1 MKTKELIKKIHLLAL
16 SFLLVLILMDSCK
29 KDPINNPV
37 PPGPTPI
44 ATPTVFTDKPL
55 RILSED
61 EMASQSEFPVHI
73 IQQIGQGL
81 AGGEEP
87 GFENP
92 FKEVGEIIW
101 EIYDYEHTEHQFEKV
116 NEGLTNLK
124 NQITTLGETMTN
136 MGQHLN
142 IQIDNL
148 TAYISSGDLNTQI
161 GYVKTA
167 MGSATEDELMYYS
180 TIAAAWEAD
189 SLNPARI
196 AQMNALK
203 AYIPTYASA
212 VYHNQSSNSMINV
225 IQAMNE
231 DLCPTL
237 GTGNNALLA
246 YTKTLAALCQGK
258 IIDSTDAMSAY
269 LLLESY
275 FLTVVNYQLQAA
287 TVMVNACNVM
297 DSTGTLGYDTTFWN
311 NNVAPLLI
319 MEVGTFMSA
328 VDYLVVNLGEY
339 RSLDRLAHDMQYA
352 NAGLVPDDIF
362 IHALARSQFIA
373 NLIYDALDLPY
384 PVMCGTILV
393 PFNYPDDPH
402 GTLGITIGSEGLYFP
417 STQMISQLPYTY
429 WDADNTC
436 HPDQTWSLFKIGTL
450 GTPDISWPT
459 GNLGIII
466 GNILSSDPTTPW
478 MHYVPITGSV
488 TVLYYN
494 PRNPSQTS
502 LTKTDECTIEFA
514 YFSAKW
520 QWGNLLLSNSLTD
533 NGWKKTTDGGA
544 FDFESFNSSLV
555 GNTFGVPFAAIGKK
569 HNMDYQAITFSYAN
583 NTTGNMNAWGFQNET
598 SDYYVIVDGNW
609 IGVKT
614 GSELP
619 PVGGYLQGWAA
630 YNVQYDMQGSGGVDL
645 TVNIGTT
652 RPMEHHNEWTGDEY
666 YTVGGEVVRTN
677 FHDLVGVLNTGTGH
691 SENLNTNA
699 SYEPGV
705 QYYYQTADLKTQ
717 VHVNICLNQIYQ
729 FVYGGY
735 YNLP

>member
-1 MKTKELIKKIHLLAL
+1 MKTKKLITKVNLLAL
-16 SFLLVLILMDSCK
+16 ALLLILIVAGSCK
-29 KDPINNPV
+29 KDPDNNPV
-37 PPGPTPI
+37 PPEPNPI
-44 ATPTVFTDKPL
+44 ATPTIFTDKPL
-55 RILSED
+55 RMMSED
-61 EMASQSEFPVHI
+61 EIASQSVFPVHI
-73 IQQIGQGL
+73 IQQVGQGL
-81 AGGEEP
+81 VGGEEP

-92 FKEVGEIIW
+92 FKEVGETLW

-124 NQITTLGETMTN
+124 NQITTLSETITN

-180 TIAAAWEAD
+180 NIAAAWEAD

-203 AYIPTYASA
+203 AYIPTYAYA
-212 VYHNQSSNSMINV
+212 VYHNQSSNSMINI

-246 YTKTLAALCQGK
+246 YTKTLAALCQDK

-311 NNVAPLLI
+311 NSVAPQLK
-319 MEVGTFMSA
+319 MEVATFLSA
-328 VDYLVVNLGEY
+328 VNYLVVNLGEY
-339 RSLDRLAHDMQYA
+339 RSLERLEHDMQYA
-352 NAGLVPDDIF
+352 NAGIAPDDIF

-373 NLIYDALDLPY
+373 NLIYDAMDLPY
-384 PVMCGTILV
+384 PVMCGTILT
-393 PFNYPDDPH
+393 PFNYTASPYE
-402 GTLGITIGSEGLYFP
+402 TLGMTIGNQNIYIHP
-417 STQMISQLPYTY
+417 TQMISQLPNTY
-429 WDADNTC
+429 WDNNNTC
-436 HPDQTWSLFKIGTL
+436 HPDQTWNLFQYGTL
-450 GTPDISWPT
+450 GTPDINWPT
-459 GNLGIII
+459 GNLSVLVGTNGADI
-466 GNILSSDPTTPW
+466 SPW
-478 MHYVPITGSV
+478 VHYAPIMGSV
-488 TVLYYN
+488 TALYYN

-520 QWGNLLLSNSLTD
+520 QWGNLLLSNSLLE
-533 NGWKKTTDGGA
+533 NGWKKTNDGGA

-555 GNTFGVPFAAIGKK
+555 GNLFGVPFVALGKK
-569 HNMDYQAITFSYAN
+569 HSMSYQESGISFSYTN
-583 NTTGNMNAWGFQNET
+583 NTAGNMNATGTTSHT

-630 YNVQYDMQGSGGVDL
+630 YTVQYDMQGSGGVDL

-652 RPMEHHNEWTGDEY
+652 RPMEHHNDWSGDEY

-677 FHDLVGVLNTGTGH
+677 FHDLVGVLNKDSGH
-691 SENLNTNA
+691 SENLNTNV

-705 QYYYQTADLKTQ
+705 QYYYQTADLKSS
-717 VHVNICLNQIYQ
+717 VSANICLNQIYQ